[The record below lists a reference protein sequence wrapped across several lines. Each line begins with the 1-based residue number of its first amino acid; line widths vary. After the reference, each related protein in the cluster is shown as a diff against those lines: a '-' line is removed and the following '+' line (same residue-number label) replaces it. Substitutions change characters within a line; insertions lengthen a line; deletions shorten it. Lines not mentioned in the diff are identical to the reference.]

1 MTTTAEHESRTLTPT
16 MYLATNRT
24 LTPLGSNVEVA
35 LERSDDTHCFDRMRL
50 GNAVKKRL
58 VEIGVTSVSVESNEA
73 SVEAMFALDART
85 ASAFSLLDA
94 IRADDTSIQH
104 TLKLLRNASPISY
117 RERLA
122 ARIERLLD
130 AYKED
135 SDGRVFS
142 SDSLRVFISFL
153 EQAGSLRYPAV
164 TLTPGG
170 DLYASWKQGSS
181 HIFSAQ
187 FLKNKQIRFVI
198 MRPNQFAIGQTE
210 QFSGLS
216 TALSL
221 PSSIEKLGVFDWAT
235 E

>member
-1 MTTTAEHESRTLTPT
+1 MTTTAEHVSRTLTPT
-16 MYLATNRT
+16 VYLATNRT
-24 LTPLGSNVEVA
+24 LAPQGTNVEVS
-35 LERSDDTHCFDRMRL
+35 LGRSDDTRSFDRVKL
-50 GNAVKKRL
+50 GNALQRRFVK
-58 VEIGVTSVSVESNEA
+58 ISVSASVESHEA
-73 SVEAMFALDART
+73 SVETMLA

-94 IRADDTSIQH
+94 IRADDTAIQH
-104 TLKLLRNASPISY
+104 TLELLRNASPISY

-122 ARIERLLD
+122 ARIEQLLE

-181 HIFSAQ
+181 HVFSAQ

-221 PSSIEKLGVFDWAT
+221 PSSIEKLGVFDWAA